1 MRKIVFTLLI
11 LLFGTVQ
18 AEKKWFDPDDPNVN
32 RQFPVHETPAQV
44 ENNKIISE
52 PNKYEHDVYPKK

>member
-32 RQFPVHETPAQV
+32 RQFPVHETPAQA
-44 ENNKIISE
+44 ENNKITSE
-52 PNKYEHDVYPKK
+52 PNN